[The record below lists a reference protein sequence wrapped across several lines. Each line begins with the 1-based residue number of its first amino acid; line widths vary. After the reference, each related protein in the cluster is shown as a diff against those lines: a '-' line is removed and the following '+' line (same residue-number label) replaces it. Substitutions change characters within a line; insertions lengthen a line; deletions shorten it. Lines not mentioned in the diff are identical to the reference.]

1 LAWPKAADHS
11 VAAAA
16 PVTIVA
22 ITRSFIGFTPL
33 ALIMVVYSVLLTW
46 NSNSGAID
54 RKEDNNGR
62 QVTAKRALRL
72 NIA

>member
-22 ITRSFIGFTPL
+22 IRRSFISFTPL
-33 ALIMVVYSVLLTW
+33 ALIIVVYLVLLTW
-46 NSNSGAID
+46 DSN
-54 RKEDNNGR
+54 
-62 QVTAKRALRL
+62 
-72 NIA
+72 